1 MCTRQHLRSGQALL
15 TGPSMSTQ
23 LNVKLLTKKL
33 QVRAPQGLIQ
43 TQSEFMAFPSPPT
56 SPASYCQLPFSFF
69 LFSSHSYSYFPPD
82 LCTYVSWS
90 PTVPAGPS
98 LFEERVGRSSSCVLL
113 LLSPIR
119 GTRAG
124 RGTWLC
130 VIHSMYLMQ
139 LLEEGPVGEC
149 R

>member
-1 MCTRQHLRSGQALL
+1 VCTRQHLRSGQALL

-69 LFSSHSYSYFPPD
+69 LFSVWFAPHHLQIDLIKCMLSPCPDGHYSQLNFKSRCWGSAP
-82 LCTYVSWS
+82 
-90 PTVPAGPS
+90 
-98 LFEERVGRSSSCVLL
+98 RSSPS
-113 LLSPIR
+113 
-119 GTRAG
+119 
-124 RGTWLC
+124 
-130 VIHSMYLMQ
+130 HQ
-139 LLEEGPVGEC
+139 EEQNPTPRKPVDEGL
-149 R
+149 